1 MGSLIKMFK
10 PSKKHNNKE
19 NMPAVSFA
27 SGSLKS
33 KKSALNESVY
43 VGEPQK
49 IDLRLKSPYQV
60 ITKPKTTK
68 GPMSCPGAP
77 LDDRSFRSSSRKI
90 KDDSVLNRR
99 SELVDQQAYRN
110 MMARHEYDMSMS
122 QQDDSDEEK
131 EELKTKYRLKKEEV
145 TILKSKIEK
154 MKLKWREEKNMMTD
168 TIDDLGNENYQI
180 RKSHDRLRHKYSE
193 LKANIE
199 VEKKMKTDV
208 LKMLQEANERIEQL
222 EKTRG
227 NSHDDSSLLIPS
239 YSLHDASSEGA
250 GEALCYPDSGAAAQ
264 NPQNS
269 MFMSIFSS
277 NLVFSAQNSTQNAQ
291 NPMPKSLEDDLD
303 AQDEVRVFRSSEDQ
317 EITDP
322 EDFEED
328 ETEELEISSS
338 PFEVET
344 SRSSSQQP
352 GGEDSTIFEGNIR
365 KIGGGRRHSDS
376 DLFKGGP
383 DTISLTPSDTVPVAP
398 QNEYVRLQKYSRTNS
413 WLKRNS
419 INPDDDGGSS
429 DSSEE
434 ERLSLIERQLKKKGG
449 LVKYNPPRTKIH
461 DKHYKRFGKN
471 ERSALAEF
479 EYLQDMS
486 TDVSGLQSSPEL
498 GQLMGQLQQQR
509 M

>member
-1 MGSLIKMFK
+1 
-10 PSKKHNNKE
+10 
-19 NMPAVSFA
+19 
-27 SGSLKS
+27 
-33 KKSALNESVY
+33 
-43 VGEPQK
+43 
-49 IDLRLKSPYQV
+49 
-60 ITKPKTTK
+60 
-68 GPMSCPGAP
+68 
-77 LDDRSFRSSSRKI
+77 
-90 KDDSVLNRR
+90 
-99 SELVDQQAYRN
+99 
-110 MMARHEYDMSMS
+110 
-122 QQDDSDEEK
+122 
-131 EELKTKYRLKKEEV
+131 
-145 TILKSKIEK
+145 
-154 MKLKWREEKNMMTD
+154 
-168 TIDDLGNENYQI
+168 
-180 RKSHDRLRHKYSE
+180 
-193 LKANIE
+193 
-199 VEKKMKTDV
+199 MKTDV

-413 WLKRNS
+413 WLKV
-419 INPDDDGGSS
+419 GFL
-429 DSSEE
+429 SEE
-434 ERLSLIERQLKKKGG
+434 NNYFAQKMKVFRFLQQKSMKNYLKKT
-449 LVKYNPPRTKIH
+449 VKL
-461 DKHYKRFGKN
+461 DF
-471 ERSALAEF
+471 F
-479 EYLQDMS
+479 
-486 TDVSGLQSSPEL
+486 
-498 GQLMGQLQQQR
+498 
-509 M
+509 

>member
-1 MGSLIKMFK
+1 
-10 PSKKHNNKE
+10 
-19 NMPAVSFA
+19 
-27 SGSLKS
+27 
-33 KKSALNESVY
+33 
-43 VGEPQK
+43 
-49 IDLRLKSPYQV
+49 
-60 ITKPKTTK
+60 
-68 GPMSCPGAP
+68 
-77 LDDRSFRSSSRKI
+77 
-90 KDDSVLNRR
+90 
-99 SELVDQQAYRN
+99 
-110 MMARHEYDMSMS
+110 
-122 QQDDSDEEK
+122 
-131 EELKTKYRLKKEEV
+131 
-145 TILKSKIEK
+145 
-154 MKLKWREEKNMMTD
+154 
-168 TIDDLGNENYQI
+168 
-180 RKSHDRLRHKYSE
+180 
-193 LKANIE
+193 
-199 VEKKMKTDV
+199 MKTDV